1 MATLHIVT
9 QMETSSKRRVRGE
22 LLKNSGVNQ
31 YSRETRDLLTSMM
44 QDFTLSNLQKKQIND
59 CLNNGTALPRTAEP
73 PSSASSP
80 RPKAGQRSH
89 KHLQGRPQRRSA
101 GSCRSG
107 NSYAREKFCPAPTR
121 DLEKEKRRLQNILAT
136 GKEHTPEDAASQ
148 NVVANL
154 KLQVTEERNRYQE
167 VLNEIEERREF
178 LSYMES
184 LGQDKHYSHI
194 INTEISQ
201 VNCFVSHCFMKYKR
215 CGYYAKVS
223 DLVVIFC
230 VPENQGTGDPGWPT
244 S

>member
-1 MATLHIVT
+1 MLCGGTLKVT

-107 NSYAREKFCPAPTR
+107 NSYAREKFCPAPTMSQVSWS
-121 DLEKEKRRLQNILAT
+121 LSQLTSGKMHCTHWT
-136 GKEHTPEDAASQ
+136 GHQSITGHVYKKTIHTPICTNGQYFQVFNELSIFFLHVGGSQ
-148 NVVANL
+148 
-154 KLQVTEERNRYQE
+154 K
-167 VLNEIEERREF
+167 
-178 LSYMES
+178 
-184 LGQDKHYSHI
+184 
-194 INTEISQ
+194 
-201 VNCFVSHCFMKYKR
+201 
-215 CGYYAKVS
+215 
-223 DLVVIFC
+223 
-230 VPENQGTGDPGWPT
+230 TGRK
-244 S
+244 SM